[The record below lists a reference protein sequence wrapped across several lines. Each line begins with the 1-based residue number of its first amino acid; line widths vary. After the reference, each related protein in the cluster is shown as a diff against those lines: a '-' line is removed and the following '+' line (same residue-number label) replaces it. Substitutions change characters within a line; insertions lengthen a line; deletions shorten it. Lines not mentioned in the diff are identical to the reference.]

1 MASIQE
7 LNSNIKA
14 GQILGKH
21 LPRIHS
27 HIRGLFSTSKL
38 FRPTS
43 IGRPP
48 IARLHLSCHL
58 SEWDYVWVY
67 IIVNPV
73 SVTPLQC
80 YHVEEAECS
89 HVAAQNCLD
98 TRSRIRQIVSTA
110 DQFKIGRTQTTSII
124 KRKAYLLLEYDQNN
138 SIDRKRM
145 LQNTGNEDVNI
156 ICWEWF
162 QTARSQNIRLRDPNL
177 S

>member
-14 GQILGKH
+14 GQILCKH
-21 LPRIHS
+21 FPRIYS

-38 FRPTS
+38 AVSADVDWKAANCPF
-43 IGRPP
+43 
-48 IARLHLSCHL
+48 AL

-98 TRSRIRQIVSTA
+98 TRSRIRQIMSTVSRPV
-110 DQFKIGRTQTTSII
+110 KIGRTQATFII
-124 KRKAYLLLEYDQNN
+124 KRKADLLLEYDQNN
-138 SIDRKRM
+138 SLDRKRK
-145 LQNTGNEDVNI
+145 LQKTGNEDVNI
-156 ICWEWF
+156 ICWKWF